1 MIRKLLSFAILL
13 VTNVLLLTFVTLF
26 VTYFLG
32 ALLASSGFLE

>member
-13 VTNVLLLTFVTLF
+13 AANVLLLIFVALF

-32 ALLASSGFLE
+32 ALLTSSGFLG